1 MAFTD
6 GGHVM
11 TRNSNLGLYAVAAAI
26 LVVGVVALDVPLDSL
41 ALLGLVLVCPVMM
54 IFMMRGMTSM
64 TGGEDHTGHGCEHD
78 PTRPRVERP
87 DERQR

>member
-1 MAFTD
+1 
-6 GGHVM
+6 M

-54 IFMMRGMTSM
+54 IFMMRGG
-64 TGGEDHTGHGCEHD
+64 TGGHGTSGDRPTDRPTDHDRRGT
-78 PTRPRVERP
+78 PR
-87 DERQR
+87 

>member
-1 MAFTD
+1 
-6 GGHVM
+6 M

-54 IFMMRGMTSM
+54 IFMMRGMGS
-64 TGGEDHTGHGCEHD
+64 GGHGTSGDRPTDQPTDRPTDHD
-78 PTRPRVERP
+78 RRGTPR
-87 DERQR
+87 